1 MATDLTKLVNLGT
14 LQAYINKTI
23 SLVKD
28 NFAKRNQA
36 IKRVELVL
44 EIVPPETE
52 EKPYIKLY
60 YIDDK
65 DIDSTTG
72 LPVDHIEY
80 IPITIDLGGSINEWV
95 ASKSYKVDD
104 IVIYDNKIYKCII
117 LNNDA
122 AFDDTKWQ
130 ILGSDFKIEEYTS
143 GTDYKVD
150 DIITYKQHLYKC
162 KVEPQAD
169 NTTFNKAEWTLLAI
183 NDREKELLDSLK
195 VEELHDNL
203 INPAEVTGFK
213 ILFKNLDT
221 SANTVVDS
229 ELLQVKDLI
238 PKFVDDNASLTDA
251 KSSEKLLSAKK
262 ILELIATVTGGLDM
276 SLYAT
281 KDLLYYT
288 HTTYTRCL
296 STDDNAKKV
305 VSTVSDP
312 DTEVAYDDVV
322 VEIPDIAT
330 DEFVLTG
337 VGYDDYKLVEKDS
350 DLYKSILSQFSY
362 ETILDPDDGVTIQIG
377 RAHV

>member
-1 MATDLTKLVNLGT
+1 MADLTKLVNLGT

-36 IKRVELVL
+36 IKRVELVS
-44 EIVPPETE
+44 EIVPPDTE

-65 DIDSTTG
+65 DIDGTTG

-104 IVIYDNKIYKCII
+104 IVIY
-117 LNNDA
+117 
-122 AFDDTKWQ
+122 Q
-130 ILGSDFKIEEYTS
+130 
-143 GTDYKVD
+143 
-150 DIITYKQHLYKC
+150 QHLYKC
-162 KVEPQAD
+162 ITSPQAD
-169 NTTFNKAEWTLLAI
+169 SSVFDKAEWLLLGI
-183 NDREKELLDSLK
+183 DSREKNILDAFE

-203 INPAEVTGFK
+203 VNPSEVTGYK
-213 ILFKNLDT
+213 ILFKNLDV
-221 SANTVVDS
+221 SGNNTVVDS

-276 SLYAT
+276 SLYAQR
-281 KDLLYYT
+281 DEIYYT

-296 STDDNAKKV
+296 SSDDGAKEV
-305 VSTVSDP
+305 VSVVSDP

-322 VEIPDIAT
+322 VEISDIAT
-330 DEFVLTG
+330 GEFVITG
-337 VGYDDYKLVEKDS
+337 IAYDNPLFLQLES
-350 DLYKSILSQFSY
+350 QLYKDVLSQF
-362 ETILDPDDGVTIQIG
+362 TINTLLDPDDGVTILGYELLYRGNKIFTE
-377 RAHV
+377 ADKETNDLSFDVLDTI